1 MDELELLKK
10 DWQKSNTAFEKKS
23 AGDLYGML
31 HKKSSN
37 IVKTLFYISI
47 AELIFWVLI
56 NTLPMVMSDNYKQ
69 KLDSMYEDSLFI
81 GITIFTYVV
90 IVAFVYLLF
99 KAYKSISVT
108 DNAKTLMKNI
118 LKTRKVVKYYVV
130 YNLIMVCLSMIFAFS
145 YTTTH
150 DPELVAQLQHFTTK
164 QYAVMITSFVI
175 ATLIFALVIW
185 LFYKLLYGILLKRLN
200 RNYKELKKIEV

>member
-1 MDELELLKK
+1 
-10 DWQKSNTAFEKKS
+10 
-23 AGDLYGML
+23 
-31 HKKSSN
+31 
-37 IVKTLFYISI
+37 
-47 AELIFWVLI
+47 
-56 NTLPMVMSDNYKQ
+56 
-69 KLDSMYEDSLFI
+69 
-81 GITIFTYVV
+81 
-90 IVAFVYLLF
+90 
-99 KAYKSISVT
+99 
-108 DNAKTLMKNI
+108 MKNI

-130 YNLIMVCLSMIFAFS
+130 YNLIMVCLSMIFAFI

>member
-23 AGDLYGML
+23 AGDLYCML

-69 KLDSMYEDSLFI
+69 KLDSMYEDSLFLFAI
-81 GITIFTYVV
+81 
-90 IVAFVYLLF
+90 IVLFIASVYPR
-99 KAYKSISVT
+99 IE
-108 DNAKTLMKNI
+108 I
-118 LKTRKVVKYYVV
+118 L
-130 YNLIMVCLSMIFAFS
+130 
-145 YTTTH
+145 
-150 DPELVAQLQHFTTK
+150 
-164 QYAVMITSFVI
+164 
-175 ATLIFALVIW
+175 
-185 LFYKLLYGILLKRLN
+185 G
-200 RNYKELKKIEV
+200 RNE

>member
-23 AGDLYGML
+23 AGDLYCML

>member
-23 AGDLYGML
+23 AGDLYCML

-99 KAYKSISVT
+99 KSYKSISVT